1 MIGAIRSWEVL
12 RHPWVTIQCFGWRT
26 FFQALMAGPKQTFL
40 SLLNDRA
47 FFGFADSAAAD
58 IVKRCIDLELR
69 AKRLYLVLAE
79 STVDVPAL
87 SRLFTELAEEEQEHA
102 DLLQLCLA
110 ASSHVGWRYKDLPAW
125 RSNLARLDQRMGQV
139 EALVSQINDMES
151 AIQTVIQV
159 ESLDINDV
167 FLKLIADSNA
177 EFVRKLR
184 PFQYAVE
191 MHLSHITTQI
201 PELARNVDAR
211 LASNG
216 VSFRSAKTSSQTNV
230 CTLSDAAHHREPDV
244 VLASL
249 AD

>member
-1 MIGAIRSWEVL
+1 MIGAIRTWEVL

-26 FFQALMAGPKQTFL
+26 FFRALWAGPQQTFL
-40 SLLNDRA
+40 SLLNERA

-58 IVKRCIDLELR
+58 IVKQCVGLELR

-79 STVDVPAL
+79 GTGDVPAL
-87 SRLFTELAEEEQEHA
+87 SRLFTELADEEQEHA

-125 RSNLARLDQRMGQV
+125 RSGLAHLDRQMSEA
-139 EALVSQINDMES
+139 EALVSQIDDLES

-159 ESLDINDV
+159 ESLDVNDV
-167 FLKLIADSNA
+167 FLKLIAASNA

-201 PELARNVDAR
+201 PALARNVDAR
-211 LASNG
+211 LPSDG
-216 VSFRSAKTSSQTNV
+216 TSFRSAKRSSQTNV
-230 CTLSDAAHHREPDV
+230 CTVSDAVRHREPDV

-249 AD
+249 AE